1 MCRISSGY
9 QPEGNGSGH
18 CHTSPCCADLEHY
31 YLLRKPQIG
40 LTLDCLAPNNYPGDN
55 SGQHQHHTERFGFE
69 RVAGN
74 DADDGETVG
83 LLYRGWFGRGSS
95 CCIGNLCPLDGQGG
109 GDGLSANP

>member
-1 MCRISSGY
+1 MS
-9 QPEGNGSGH
+9 
-18 CHTSPCCADLEHY
+18 
-31 YLLRKPQIG
+31 KPQIG

-55 SGQHQHHTERFGFE
+55 SGEHQHHTERFGFE

-95 CCIGNLCPLDGQGG
+95 CCIGNLCPLDGGGRWRWPISKPLKNVMVIFG
-109 GDGLSANP
+109 GDKRLSS